1 MPKSPLSP
9 RGGRPRDGAPGF
21 GALGAARSVAG
32 APLASPRRRVRAIF
46 VFALF
51 IFSLFAAQLLRL
63 QSGLQERTRVSQQA
77 RSMMTKPMTLP
88 ADRGRILDRNNI
100 ELAGSVKR
108 YDLIISQ
115 KAIAEYTKY
124 NPQMKKREKVGAQG
138 AAAELAP
145 LLSRTPAEL
154 EPKLT
159 IPPGAE
165 ANEYVILAKRIDPA
179 VWRKID
185 ALKIP
190 GVSSEELS
198 VRDYPAGASSSSLLG
213 WVGLPQDRKE
223 KREVGAGGLEM
234 DYNAVLQ
241 STPGTLVR
249 QYSLDDRVIPMG
261 VNEYRAPVP
270 GRNVKLFLER
280 DVQWFAYNA
289 IADQVRK
296 FDAEWGTAVVMDR
309 QGRLVAL
316 AQYPT
321 FDPNKTRSKDDMQRN
336 VALQDTFE
344 PGSTAKVMSIGAA
357 LAEGAVTPTTVF
369 TVPYSLSRAD
379 RTFHDS
385 HGHGTER
392 LTVAG
397 ILAQSSNTGTI
408 QVGEKVSPETLERY
422 YRAFGVGERS
432 ALGWTG
438 ETRGLVTPSSQWS
451 GSQRYTVIFGQ
462 GLAVSAIQAA
472 GVFQAIANDGVRI
485 PATVVEGQME
495 ADGTFTRRP
504 EPQGVRVLTPETAA
518 TLRRMMESV
527 VGEGGTAAN
536 AEIPGYRIAGKTG
549 TSYIY
554 RGGGQQGYTASFI
567 GMAPAENPQLIVAVI
582 IQDPK
587 KGGYYGGVASAPV
600 FRQVMSFA
608 LEKLGIRPSVEPAD
622 PFPLKEGQAP
632 VKPKTSTPSP
642 RPSSSPS
649 STSTKSGSSPSSN
662 DRTASTTA
670 SPCKG

>member
-1 MPKSPLSP
+1 MSKSPPNP
-9 RGGRPRDGAPGF
+9 RPGRAPAGATGR
-21 GALGAARSVAG
+21 GALGAIRSVAG

-51 IFSLFAAQLLRL
+51 VFSLFAAQLLRL
-63 QSGLQERTRVSQQA
+63 QSGLQERTLVSQQA
-77 RSMMTKPMTLP
+77 QDMLARKTVLP

-108 YDLIISQ
+108 YDLVISQ
-115 KAIAEYTKY
+115 KAIAEYSKY
-124 NPQMKKREKVGAQG
+124 NPQTKKREKVGAAG
-138 AAAELAP
+138 AAADLAP
-145 LLSRTPAEL
+145 LLSQTAAEL
-154 EPKLT
+154 LPKLT
-159 IPPGAE
+159 PATGAKPLL
-165 ANEYVILAKRIDPA
+165 YLIIAKRIDPA

-190 GVSSEELS
+190 GVSIEELS
-198 VRDYPAGASSSSLLG
+198 VRAYPAGASASSLLG
-213 WVGLPQDRKE
+213 WVSGGQQSGQAE
-223 KREVGAGGLEM
+223 GGGGGLEM

-241 STPGTLVR
+241 STPGRMVR
-249 QYSLDDRVIPMG
+249 EYSLDDRVIPMG

-270 GRNVKLFLER
+270 GRDVKLFLER

-321 FDPNKTRSKDDMQRN
+321 FDPNKARSKDDMQRN

-495 ADGTFTRRP
+495 ADGTFSRRP
-504 EPQGVRVLTPETAA
+504 EPQGVRVLSSETAA

-632 VKPKTSTPSP
+632 VKPKTATPSP
-642 RPSSSPS
+642 RPSRSPS
-649 STSTKSGSSPSSN
+649 STATTSGSSPSS
-662 DRTASTTA
+662 DGRTGSTSAPSGTR
-670 SPCKG
+670 